1 MTRAPAWPGHGA
13 VLLATGAATVMS
25 GAAIAPALSGLHADL
40 APAGTSPGL
49 ARFALILP
57 ALVVMLSAAQVARRL
72 AEMSPRTVIAGALCL
87 TAAAGAGAALAQ
99 GYPGFLALRAVLGLA
114 TAAALAAA
122 TAAIARRYD
131 GAARV
136 RMMSAQTG
144 ANTLAAVVFILAGGA
159 LSTVDWR
166 LACLLYL
173 LALPV
178 AAAALRL
185 DWTDRPV
192 PTAAAAAGMP
202 ATAAGPVATIL
213 AAMGAFYLL
222 PTQVPFLPGVAA
234 GPLQAGLVIGLGTL
248 ASAPAAM
255 LSGRVVAALG
265 VRGTIGTG
273 FGVIGLGAAEMALA
287 SGPAAGVLAAVLVG
301 SGFGLIVPAAT
312 VEAFARVS
320 DARRGALSGRIA
332 AALCGGQVLAMVHAT
347 LAHGAAGPTAPFW
360 AVAGL
365 VAAAAGVLVARTL
378 RLRRRLVA

>member
-1 MTRAPAWPGHGA
+1 MGARAWPGHGA

-40 APAGTSPGL
+40 APPGTSPGL

-57 ALVVMLSAAQVARRL
+57 ALVVMLSAPRVARSL
-72 AEMSPRTVIAGALCL
+72 AGVSPRTVIAGALCL

-99 GYPGFLALRAVLGLA
+99 GYAGFLALRAVLGLA

-131 GAARV
+131 GAQRV

-144 ANTLAAVVFILAGGA
+144 ANTLAAVVFILSGGA
-159 LSTVDWR
+159 LATVDWR

-178 AAAALRL
+178 AAAAARL
-185 DWTDRPV
+185 DWTDRSEPARGPSRGGAA
-192 PTAAAAAGMP
+192 PTG
-202 ATAAGPVATIL
+202 GPVATIL
-213 AAMGAFYLL
+213 AAMAAFYLL

-255 LSGRVVAALG
+255 LSGRAVAALG
-265 VRGTIGTG
+265 AAGAIGTG
-273 FGVIGLGAAEMALA
+273 FALIGLGAAEMALA
-287 SGPAAGVLAAVLVG
+287 SGPAAGALAAVLIG
-301 SGFGLIVPAAT
+301 AGFGLIVPAAT

-320 DARRGALSGRIA
+320 DAQRGALSGRIA

-347 LAHGAAGPTAPFW
+347 LAHGAAGATAPFW

-365 VAAAAGVLVARTL
+365 VAAVGGGMAALTWRT
-378 RLRRRLVA
+378 RRRLAA